1 MLVNGVTVVEG
12 GEPTGATPGTL
23 LRSGRDTET
32 VLPVKVEIDR
42 ERCMGS
48 GNCIYWA
55 AKVFDV
61 ADDMVA
67 VVIGDPDEHRE
78 RVELAAEHCPTNAIS
93 LHEPA

>member
-1 MLVNGVTVVEG
+1 M
-12 GEPTGATPGTL
+12 TL
-23 LRSGRDTET
+23 R
-32 VLPVKVEIDR
+32 VEIDR

-67 VVIGDPDEHRE
+67 VVIGDPDAHRA
-78 RVELAAEHCPTNAIS
+78 RVALAAEHCPTNAIT
-93 LHEPA
+93 LREG